1 MNRQR
6 QKRVVALL
14 MAVFLVV
21 PLIGGLLAVTGT
33 SDDTALQQSADTT
46 TGTLPRVSDLPTV
59 TLSELPTEAQQTLLL
74 ITQDGPFPYD
84 RDGAVFQN
92 REGILPDHESGY
104 YAEYTV
110 LEPGST
116 DRGPLR
122 IVTGEGGEYFWTADH
137 YETFARILRRS
148 A

>member
-92 REGILPDHESGY
+92 REGILPDQPEGFYH
-104 YAEYTV
+104 EYTV
-110 LEPGST
+110 PTPGSE
-116 DRGPLR
+116 DRGARR
-122 IVTGEGGEYFWTADH
+122 IVVGGSSQFFYTDDH
-137 YETFARILRRS
+137 YESFREVVVG
-148 A
+148 

>member
-1 MNRQR
+1 VNRQR

-92 REGILPDHESGY
+92 REGILPDQPEGFYH
-104 YAEYTV
+104 EYTV
-110 LEPGST
+110 PTPGSE
-116 DRGPLR
+116 DRGARR
-122 IVTGEGGEYFWTADH
+122 IVVGGSSQFFYTDDH
-137 YETFARILRRS
+137 YESFREGVVG
-148 A
+148 